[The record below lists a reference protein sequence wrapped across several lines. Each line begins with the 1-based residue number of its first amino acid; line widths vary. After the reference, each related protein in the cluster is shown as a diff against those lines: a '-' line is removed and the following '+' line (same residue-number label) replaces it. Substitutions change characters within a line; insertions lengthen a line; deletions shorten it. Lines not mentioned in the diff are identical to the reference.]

1 MCKIKEVKLLEGN
14 TGNLYDFPHTKKN
27 NNNNNKENV
36 DKFDPIKS

>member
-14 TGNLYDFPHTKKN
+14 TGNLYDFTHTKKKN
-27 NNNNNKENV
+27 HTENV

>member
-14 TGNLYDFPHTKKN
+14 TGNLYDFTHTQKKKN
-27 NNNNNKENV
+27 HTENV